1 MTTLFIILAL
11 IVTAIV
17 TWYVTKKIEN
27 DKIQRLTDAYNDL
40 LDEKD
45 ALANTIE
52 TLTNEIVS
60 LKAKQVVSKI
70 SKTEETKS
78 KSKKQRNTKKSK

>member
-70 SKTEETKS
+70 SKTEDTKS
-78 KSKKQRNTKKSK
+78 KSKKQRITKKSK